1 MILQLYITKNAQLRA
16 FLKEDKEEIENLL
29 SYIMPNFIKSFIN
42 LTFVEKFYIPTFK
55 VRAV

>member
-29 SYIMPNFIKSFIN
+29 SYIMPNFIKSFTNFN
-42 LTFVEKFYIPTFK
+42 LYSKFLYTNI
-55 VRAV
+55 

>member
-29 SYIMPNFIKSFIN
+29 SYIMPNFIKSFIF
-42 LTFVEKFYIPTFK
+42 LLGISWELYK
-55 VRAV
+55 